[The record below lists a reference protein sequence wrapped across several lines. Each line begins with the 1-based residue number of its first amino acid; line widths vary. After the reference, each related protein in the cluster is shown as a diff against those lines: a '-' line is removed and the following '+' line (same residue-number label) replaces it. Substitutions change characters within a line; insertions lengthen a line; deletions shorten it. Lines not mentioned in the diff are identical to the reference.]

1 MQLAAAPLVS
11 FQKILAEET
20 LHSLGRN
27 LNCNLRVPLQ
37 IHSICPA
44 YVGRC
49 QIFLCVAEGLTEVFI
64 FIVSKPS
71 PSPSPLHS
79 SPLATSQPGHSSA
92 LFIKKNILYKILQ

>member
-49 QIFLCVAEGLTEVFI
+49 QIFLCVAEGLTEIFI

-71 PSPSPLHS
+71 PSP